1 MRHSFL
7 GLGYLLRPPTYIN
20 KVGGYMNVNICVNL
34 ELVDPSLDAED
45 LQVAA
50 RNLLRQVKAV
60 DGVEDADLVS
70 VTEVPDGAMAI
81 GGFVVGLL
89 IAEVSAANLKILG
102 GFLKDRIL
110 AKNLKMT
117 IKAYGKEMAIE
128 ASSQAEFDYAI
139 QKADEQMAKWAK
151 EV

>member
-1 MRHSFL
+1 
-7 GLGYLLRPPTYIN
+7 
-20 KVGGYMNVNICVNL
+20 MNVNVCVNL

-50 RNLLRQVKAV
+50 RNLLKQVKAV

-89 IAEVSAANLKILG
+89 TAELSTTSLQKLG
-102 GFLKDRIL
+102 GFLKDRMGATFI
-110 AKNLKMT
+110 
-117 IKAYGKEMAIE
+117 
-128 ASSQAEFDYAI
+128 
-139 QKADEQMAKWAK
+139 
-151 EV
+151 